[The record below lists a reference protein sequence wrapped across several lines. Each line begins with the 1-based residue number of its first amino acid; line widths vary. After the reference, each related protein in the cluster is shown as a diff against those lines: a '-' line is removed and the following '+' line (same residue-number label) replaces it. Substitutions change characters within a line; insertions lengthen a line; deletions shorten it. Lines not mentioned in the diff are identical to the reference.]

1 LGEVKRMQDVE
12 EFPKTRPVVAVAIGV
27 PFLVFAGYVAC
38 LFVPVIVRVVMVAI
52 VRTVTGA

>member
-1 LGEVKRMQDVE
+1 MQDVE

-27 PFLVFAGYVAC
+27 RFLVFAGYVAC